1 MEDFK
6 GTTVL
11 VVDDEPDLREILAD
25 EFTFAGARVL
35 TAENGKSAFEIVKRE
50 RIDAVVSDIRMPG
63 GSGVELLENIRKT
76 HPVKPIVVLMTG
88 YADLSSEDAFHKG
101 AEGVFAKPCDLDD
114 VLKCVKKAL
123 VSAPLAYSQR
133 PYRFQFKATVIC
145 KDVSSEATFN
155 KNVLNIGRGGFC
167 VLFEQNSPKVGKTFD
182 FEMQLVEPR
191 QTKIRGR
198 CICRW
203 ARTQSTSAEP
213 IAAGFEFLDLDLSSQ
228 EILKSLNSDFTIPAF
243 IPKE

>member
-6 GTTVL
+6 GKTVL

-35 TAENGKSAFEIVKRE
+35 TAENGKSAYEIVKRD
-50 RIDAVVSDIRMPG
+50 RVDAVVSDIRMPG
-63 GSGVELLENIRKT
+63 GSGVELLENIRKN
-76 HPVKPIVVLMTG
+76 HPAKPVVVLMTG

-101 AEGVFAKPCDLDD
+101 AEGVFAKPCDLED

-123 VSAPLAYSQR
+123 TSAPLAYNQR
-133 PYRFQFKATVIC
+133 PPRIQFKASVVC
-145 KDVSSEATFN
+145 KDIQSGVTFN
-155 KNVLNIGRGGFC
+155 KSVLNIGRGGFC
-167 VLFEQNSPKVGKTFD
+167 VLFDQNSPKVGKTFD
-182 FEMQLVEPR
+182 FEMQLADPR
-191 QTKIRGR
+191 PTKLAGR

-213 IAAGFEFLDLDLSSQ
+213 IAAGFEFIELDSNSQ
-228 EILKSLNSDFTIPAF
+228 EILKSLNSDFTTPAF